1 MINPFEHV
9 NWKPGPRELRSFAR
23 SLIIGFP
30 VIGLVILFWHLF
42 RHGGWDFKLPLQV
55 AGWGAGAGVLFILV
69 PAVAR
74 PAYCVWY
81 ALSCTVGLVISN
93 VLLSVFYFT
102 VFTVIALLRRTL
114 GSSPVHKGFDKARPT
129 YWIDAETADD
139 PRSYFRQY

>member
-9 NWKPGPRELRSFAR
+9 NWRPGPRELRSFAR

-30 VIGLVILFWHLF
+30 IIGLVILFWHLL
-42 RHGGWDFKLPLQV
+42 RHGGWSFSLPLQIV
-55 AGWGAGAGVLFILV
+55 GYGAAAGVLFLLV
-69 PAVAR
+69 PAIAR

-81 ALSCTVGLVISN
+81 AFSCVIGLVISN

-102 VFTVIALLRRTL
+102 VFTGIALLRRAL
-114 GSSPVHKGFDKARPT
+114 GSSPIRKGFDKAAPT
-129 YWIDAETADD
+129 YWIDTEIRND